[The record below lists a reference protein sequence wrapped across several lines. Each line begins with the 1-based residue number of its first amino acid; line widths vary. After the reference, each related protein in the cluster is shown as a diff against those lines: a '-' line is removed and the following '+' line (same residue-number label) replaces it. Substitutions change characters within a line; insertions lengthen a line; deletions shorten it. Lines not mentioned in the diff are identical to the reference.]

1 MGIHVLAFLVSVS
14 IILDNSLTREHD
26 KRMAAKTG
34 NKPVLKLKDMEEKH
48 LHNLFLKNMSG
59 LIEEVKNP
67 TPRLNPNS
75 KCGGM
80 ATHAGLAIELG
91 ITRKKG
97 LSPQMEAIMIWCQCR
112 TREYDNVEIKDFT
125 QSWADGLAFCALI
138 HNFFPNA
145 FDFRSLKTGGP
156 GDRKRNFELAF
167 TTGEKFAGVPDF
179 LTAEDMSGM
188 VEERRIDPKM
198 VFSYVQEVYR
208 MCNEL

>member
-1 MGIHVLAFLVSVS
+1 MGSGGRLLIGPDTH
-14 IILDNSLTREHD
+14 SLT
-26 KRMAAKTG
+26 MAPRG
-34 NKPVLKLKDMEEKH
+34 DRPVIKLKDMEEKH

-91 ITRKKG
+91 ITRKKS
-97 LSPQMEAIMIWCQCR
+97 LSPQMEAILIWCQCR
-112 TREYDNVEIKDFT
+112 TREYENVAIRDFT
-125 QSWADGLAFCALI
+125 QSWATGLAFCALI

-145 FDFRSLKTGGP
+145 FDFKALRFDTKEDRLK
-156 GDRKRNFELAF
+156 NYELAF
-167 TTGEKFAGVPDF
+167 MTGEKYAGIPDF
-179 LTAEDMSGM
+179 LTAEDMAGM
-188 VEERRIDPKM
+188 VEEQRIDPKM
-198 VFSYVQEVYR
+198 IFSYVQEVYR

>member
-1 MGIHVLAFLVSVS
+1 MVGG
-14 IILDNSLTREHD
+14 
-26 KRMAAKTG
+26 G
-34 NKPVLKLKDMEEKH
+34 NKPALKLRDMEEKH

-80 ATHAGLAIELG
+80 ATHAGLALELG
-91 ITRKKG
+91 IVRKKS
-97 LSPQMEAIMIWCQCR
+97 LSPQMEAILIWCQCR
-112 TREYDNVEIKDFT
+112 TREYEVSINDFT
-125 QSWADGLAFCALI
+125 QSWADGRAFCALI

-145 FDFRSLKTGGP
+145 FDFKSLKTESP
-156 GDRKRNFELAF
+156 GDRKKNFELAF

>member
-1 MGIHVLAFLVSVS
+1 MGVVQSCS
-14 IILDNSLTREHD
+14 QDQDKDSL
-26 KRMAAKTG
+26 RMVGGKDR
-34 NKPVLKLKDMEEKH
+34 PVLKLKDMEEKH

-91 ITRKKG
+91 ITRKKS
-97 LSPQMEAIMIWCQCR
+97 LSPQMEAILIWCQCR
-112 TREYDNVEIKDFT
+112 TREYDNVNITDFT
-125 QSWADGLAFCALI
+125 QSWANGLAFCALI

-145 FDFRSLKTGGP
+145 FDYKALKTDSP
-156 GDRKRNFELAF
+156 R
-167 TTGEKFAGVPDF
+167 DF

-188 VEERRIDPKM
+188 VEEQRIDPKM
-198 VFSYVQEVYR
+198 IFSYVQEVYR
-208 MCNEL
+208 MC